1 MHIFNTFNNMIIN
14 MNITYS
20 DDKKTLY
27 YCKLDNKYVIDVFYD
42 VIYILPKDICSI
54 ISEYYNCI
62 KVDLISMDDIITI
75 NIKNEYIDFKKVI
88 YKGFLRNTFHK
99 FSSNEWYFCSNN
111 IQNVTIYKFN
121 YYNYYSSVQLL
132 DAYMN
137 QIYKINDYFLNKY
150 YYLFNSHCLTITDS
164 LILFRD
170 ISYERKYK
178 ILDVT
183 LFRYLI
189 EIFKSI
195 IDIYSQ

>member
-1 MHIFNTFNNMIIN
+1 

-62 KVDLISMDDIITI
+62 KVDLQLLISCAQLVYPENLILGMEI
-75 NIKNEYIDFKKVI
+75 NDEYIDFKKVI
-88 YKGFLRNTFHK
+88 HKGYLKN
-99 FSSNEWYFCSNN
+99 YSNN
-111 IQNVTIYKFN
+111 DWHSYNDWHFSGHDQNSIIYMCDGN
-121 YYNYYSSVQLL
+121 DDYRSICILN
-132 DAYMN
+132 AYVK
-137 QIYKINDYFLNKY
+137 QIYKINDYLKNKY
-150 YYLFNSHCLTITDS
+150 YYKFGSDNLEITNSIIS
-164 LILFRD
+164 MVGILHKRQ
-170 ISYERKYK
+170 YK

-195 IDIYSQ
+195 IDTYSS